1 MLLCSMWDLSGPGI
15 ESVFCIGRQILYHWA
30 TGEAL
35 KVFDSSWPLPL
46 LVLLVLRKQIC
57 CLGYLVRAHVRKE
70 KCTRSIKERTHW
82 NLSSELSPV
91 LFLRA
96 QWLLI
101 HYCLLHHTHIFLW
114 LTLTQI
120 AQEGDSGQCS
130 FSLDKM
136 CMLSRLWTV
145 AHQAPLSMGFSRQ
158 DTGVGCHAFLM
169 RIILTQGLILRLLCL
184 LHYRQVLYH

>member
-1 MLLCSMWDLSGPGI
+1 MWDLSGPGI
-15 ESVFCIGRQILYHWA
+15 ESIFCIGRQILYRWA

-46 LVLLVLRKQIC
+46 SVLRKQIC
-57 CLGYLVRAHVRKE
+57 CLGYLVRAHVGKE
-70 KCTRSIKERTHW
+70 KCTWSIKERTHW
-82 NLSSELSPV
+82 NLPSELSPL

-101 HYCLLHHTHIFLW
+101 HNCLLHHTHIFLW

-120 AQEGDSGQCS
+120 AQEENSGQCS

-136 CMLSRLWTV
+136 CMLSRPWTV
-145 AHQAPLSMGFSRQ
+145 AHQAPVSMGFSRQ
-158 DTGVGCHAFLM
+158 DTGVGCHALLM
-169 RIILTQGLILRLLCL
+169 RIFLTQRSILHLLCL
-184 LHYRQVLYH
+184 LHCRQILYH